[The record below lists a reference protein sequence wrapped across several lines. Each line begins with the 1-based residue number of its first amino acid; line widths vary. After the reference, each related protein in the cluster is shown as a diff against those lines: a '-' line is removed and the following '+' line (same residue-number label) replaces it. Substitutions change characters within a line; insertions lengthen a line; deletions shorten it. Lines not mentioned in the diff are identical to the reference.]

1 MNIEAGLRRS
11 SSAHPPLLHCEQ
23 RSLRQRKIARLAYDS
38 EHGKLWQDIKAAL
51 DKIRARASKFA
62 TDAEWAFGKRTAR
75 VLGVLTLFAVVV
87 TLLMVFLDWYVAP
100 NKPDERKDL
109 VLTLAQILGG
119 TALLSGLYFTWRTLQ
134 VNREGQL
141 TERFTRAIDQLGA
154 TDDKTGRPQL
164 ELRLGGIYALERI
177 DKESPERAYHR
188 TVMDVLTAYTRED
201 ASRDRGEY
209 SRREPPA
216 DIQAILNVL
225 NRRQE
230 GGVPKDPV
238 HHLDLRGAY
247 LEGASLVGAALEG
260 ANLER
265 SNLRGAA
272 LEGAKLQAARL
283 QDADLRGA
291 YLQVANL
298 RGAKVTEEQL
308 AAARSLQGATMPDGS
323 KHP

>member
-1 MNIEAGLRRS
+1 MGGKGKVWWWIVVALFLLAFLWFVPQLQGRYFSQGVPAEEIPALVNEYRRT
-11 SSAHPPLLHCEQ
+11 
-23 RSLRQRKIARLAYDS
+23 
-38 EHGKLWQDIKAAL
+38 W
-51 DKIRARASKFA
+51 
-62 TDAEWAFGKRTAR
+62 
-75 VLGVLTLFAVVV
+75 
-87 TLLMVFLDWYVAP
+87 
-100 NKPDERKDL
+100 
-109 VLTLAQILGG
+109 AQILGG
-119 TALLSGLYFTWRTLQ
+119 AALLSGLYFTWRTLQ
-134 VNREGQL
+134 ANREGQL

-154 TDDKTGRPQL
+154 TDDKTGEPRL
-164 ELRLGGIYALERI
+164 ALRLGGIYALERI

-188 TVMDVLTAYTRED
+188 TVMEVLTAYIRE
-201 ASRDRGEY
+201 ASRRDRGES
-209 SRREPPA
+209 SRPTSASNEAAEQDKGVEQNAKPTRRSPPA

-238 HHLDLRGAY
+238 HHLDLRGAN